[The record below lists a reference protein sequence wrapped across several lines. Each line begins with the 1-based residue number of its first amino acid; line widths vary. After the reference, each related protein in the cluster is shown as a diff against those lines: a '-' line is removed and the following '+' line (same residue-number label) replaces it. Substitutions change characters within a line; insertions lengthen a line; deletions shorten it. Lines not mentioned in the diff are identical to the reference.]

1 MHCVLQLIRPVAPS
15 PPLTNKV
22 MCWSALAAEYRRYPE
37 QALTYMLRTQTCIVS
52 SVLRRSPGACDR
64 GPVHAGSSCIGWQCS
79 IDAPTH
85 APCLA
90 VGTGAAVR
98 AAELMQVAPR
108 VPSPNGSSVRFT
120 CLAC

>member
-1 MHCVLQLIRPVAPS
+1 MHCVLQLIRPVVPS
-15 PPLTNKV
+15 PPLTSKV
-22 MCWSALAAEYRRYPE
+22 MRWSALAAEYRRYPE
-37 QALTYMLRTQTCIVS
+37 QALAYMLRTQTCSVS

-79 IDAPTH
+79 IDALTH
-85 APCLA
+85 APPA
-90 VGTGAAVR
+90 VGIGAAAR